1 MTLLFFFINL
11 FGPLAGKYTVHPL
24 NPFRGFGMA
33 LPSAYALFI
42 TSNTDTTAYLVIPT
56 FSGYYNLNEHFSVS
70 VDATGRFEY
79 VKNSD
84 TSLNRIYPEVVKI
97 GAKFGFPLT
106 RYSDFGIGIY
116 AGVPLYVLGIK
127 DTSDLLGY
135 SLAKRAYP
143 GLKLLYRRYIGK
155 FNLYWA
161 LDYTGPRFNT
171 SWPALRYEGLINY
184 KASGIAPF
192 LGLNALVYSGRYR
205 KRIPYDV
212 KAFLGINFVSEFNAA
227 FTIAFFIRPFAKE
240 AYKPVFVPDGNFKY
254 GVFLNIEN
262 WVVNKWYKRK
272 FTPRHEK
279 AGRLILVKRFVN
291 VKFRILD
298 SKNKA
303 PLSSVKI
310 SFLRK
315 YKPVK
320 TIFTDKNNGSCT
332 LKRGHY
338 LVVVEKE
345 KYIPDTLNVHLE
357 KDTLLLVYLKRRPL
371 KDTGWLILKITDAA
385 GAPLQGATVKIVE
398 LGLKARSD
406 SLGRVAFKLKSGKYL
421 VVIQHTGYRRTAR
434 YFVVNKEER
443 TRKIVRLRRKK

>member
-1 MTLLFFFINL
+1 MTLLFFIINL
-11 FGPLAGKYTVHPL
+11 FGPLAGKYTVQPL
-24 NPFRGFGMA
+24 NNFRGFGMA
-33 LPSAYALFI
+33 LPSAYALF
-42 TSNTDTTAYLVIPT
+42 TNTPDTTTYLLIPT
-56 FSGYYNLNEHFSVS
+56 FSAYYNLNEHFSIS
-70 VDATGRFEY
+70 VDAAGRFEY
-79 VKNSD
+79 LKSSD
-84 TSLNRIYPEVVKI
+84 SSLNGIYPEVIKI

-116 AGVPLYVLGIK
+116 AGVPFYVLGIK
-127 DTSDLLGY
+127 DTSDLFGY

-171 SWPALRYEGLINY
+171 YWPAIRYEGLINY
-184 KASGIAPF
+184 KASGVAPF
-192 LGLNALVYSGRYR
+192 LGFNALVYSGKYGN
-205 KRIPYDV
+205 KTPHDV

-227 FTIAFFIRPFAKE
+227 FTIGFFIRPFAKE
-240 AYKPVFVPDGNFKY
+240 AYKAVFVPDSNFKY

-262 WVVNKWYKRK
+262 WVASKWYKRK
-272 FTPRHEK
+272 FTPRREK
-279 AGRLILVKRFVN
+279 AGKLILVKRFVN

-315 YKPVK
+315 NNPVK
-320 TIFTDKNNGSCT
+320 TIITDKNNVSCT

-345 KYIPDTLNVHLE
+345 KYIPDTLNVHFE
-357 KDTLLLVYLKRRPL
+357 KDTLLLVYLKKRPL

-385 GAPLQGATVKIVE
+385 GSPLQGATVKIVE

-406 SLGRVAFKLKSGKYL
+406 SLGRVVFKLKSGKYL
-421 VVIQHTGYRRTAR
+421 VVIQHTGYRKIAR
-434 YFVVNKEER
+434 YFVINKEEK